1 MYVTGEGPPYRQSI
15 AVWLELPDAL
25 VLAIE
30 TPSPQ
35 ESAGA
40 VGRALAKA
48 LRSPLI
54 GEPRRPTRVRVED
67 PSLAREIRAELGADV
82 PIEIAP
88 TPELDAFVAEMA
100 SGMPESD
107 EEESYFEDGRVPEP
121 LVAFLFQCA
130 ERLYRVA
137 PWKGAA
143 GDLIVRLD
151 IPELGVN
158 GACAVVIGSLGE
170 SFGLLVFPSFAAFD
184 AFEAAAS
191 EPPSKRDSQGLGT
204 ELLSLEFERGAALP
218 ASLRREV
225 AKHGWPVASAAAYP
239 RVSVRERD
247 GVLRPLEAR
256 DVQIAALGASALAS
270 FCMRGPIGSSDA
282 PPRSESFADEHAYG
296 ATTRV
301 TAPYE
306 AFDLF
311 ADSAD
316 ESSAPTSSE
325 PLAPKTSRNAPCPC
339 GSGKK
344 YKRCHLPIEEAQDAP
359 RRRAAALHALDSR
372 LVRAV
377 TEFAARRYGE
387 RFTARWDEFAAGD
400 RLVLAIPFSAYASRV
415 DGESVL
421 DCYLRERGKR
431 LSGEERGWLESQRE
445 AWLSVWEVISV
456 APNEGAT
463 LRDLLS
469 GEQRSVRDVSAS
481 RTLLARDGLLGRV
494 IDHAGL
500 SLLCGV
506 HPRTLAPA
514 DAAGVVVAARKRLR
528 SKALVSAERLRD
540 EEFARALIT
549 LWERRV
555 KTAERRAARPVAL
568 SNTDGDP
575 LLLTADHFEFD
586 PALRGSV
593 EDRIASIAGAE
604 REGEAEPGASSF
616 VFVVAG
622 NRKHRSWDNT
632 IVGHAEMSE
641 ARLRLE
647 TNSRKRADALRE
659 RVEAACGRLIR
670 HRTREHADPLSDKA
684 PRADRQPQSASPEH
698 AQLVLDFK
706 AAHYRAWLDE
716 ALPALAG
723 KTPREAAR
731 SASGRS
737 SLDVLLKEMEN
748 QEARVD
754 RGEAFD
760 FSVIRRELGLD

>member
-1 MYVTGEGPPYRQSI
+1 MYVTGEGPPYRQSV

-40 VGRALAKA
+40 VGRALGKA

-170 SFGLLVFPSFAAFD
+170 SFGLLVFPSLAAFD

-191 EPPSKRDSQGLGT
+191 EPPSKRDSLDLGT

-282 PPRSESFADEHAYG
+282 PPRSESFTDEHAYG

-311 ADSAD
+311 EDSAG

-344 YKRCHLPIEEAQDAP
+344 YKRCHLRIEEAEFGDSRQACGQE
-359 RRRAAALHALDSR
+359 RVREVERAATLA
-372 LVRAV
+372 RADRSL
-377 TEFAARRYGE
+377 EIAARA
-387 RFTARWDEFAAGD
+387 FGD
-400 RLVLAIPFSAYASRV
+400 HLA
-415 DGESVL
+415 
-421 DCYLRERGKR
+421 
-431 LSGEERGWLESQRE
+431 
-445 AWLSVWEVISV
+445 
-456 APNEGAT
+456 
-463 LRDLLS
+463 
-469 GEQRSVRDVSAS
+469 
-481 RTLLARDGLLGRV
+481 V
-494 IDHAGL
+494 IDHRHALGEPIRFL
-500 SLLCGV
+500 EVLRGQQ
-506 HPRTLAPA
+506 HGGAPRGDQANELPHLVA
-514 DAAGVVVAARKRLR
+514 AAGIEAGGRLVVEQHL
-528 SKALVSAERLRD
+528 
-540 EEFARALIT
+540 
-549 LWERRV
+549 
-555 KTAERRAARPVAL
+555 
-568 SNTDGDP
+568 GD
-575 LLLTADHFEFD
+575 D
-586 PALRGSV
+586 
-593 EDRIASIAGAE
+593 
-604 REGEAEPGASSF
+604 ASS
-616 VFVVAG
+616 
-622 NRKHRSWDNT
+622 
-632 IVGHAEMSE
+632 I
-641 ARLRLE
+641 
-647 TNSRKRADALRE
+647 
-659 RVEAACGRLIR
+659 
-670 HRTREHADPLSDKA
+670 
-684 PRADRQPQSASPEH
+684 
-698 AQLVLDFK
+698 
-706 AAHYRAWLDE
+706 
-716 ALPALAG
+716 
-723 KTPREAAR
+723 
-731 SASGRS
+731 
-737 SLDVLLKEMEN
+737 
-748 QEARVD
+748 
-754 RGEAFD
+754 
-760 FSVIRRELGLD
+760 